1 LAGVSGALYT
11 IQSGIVSPQYMAISM
26 SIEMVIWVAVGG
38 RGTLIGPII
47 GAVLVN
53 YLRSLVSEAL
63 PEAWL
68 FVQGGLFIF
77 VVTLMPDGIYGW
89 FKGGGFQTML
99 AAFGIAKKSP
109 TYPKADLDQGYTG

>member
-1 LAGVSGALYT
+1 
-11 IQSGIVSPQYMAISM
+11 MAISM

-77 VVTLMPDGIYGW
+77 VVVLMPDGIYGW
-89 FKGGGFQTML
+89 FTKGGLTSML
-99 AAFGIAKKSP
+99 AAFGISRKSK
-109 TYPKADLDQGYTG
+109 TYPRIDVDEQINFEPKTIVQK